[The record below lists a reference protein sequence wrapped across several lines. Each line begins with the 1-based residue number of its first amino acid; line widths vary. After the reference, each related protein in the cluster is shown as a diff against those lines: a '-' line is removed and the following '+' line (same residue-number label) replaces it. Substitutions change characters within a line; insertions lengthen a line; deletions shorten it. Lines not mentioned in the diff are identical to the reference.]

1 MHCFGSSTSECRRVN
16 IARHTMRKAN
26 KNKKYY
32 QSKLKVMLILN
43 VSQQMVFH
51 FLLDQNSERKSNRMH
66 KLSCCLF
73 FLNVLRKDDTCSCF
87 YLTISLLSFFFQ
99 FTFNCGY
106 TTLTCTAVV
115 SLVTWSPVM
124 EEAHYY
130 CRYGLFYKTCSYVQ
144 YVRLQR

>member
-1 MHCFGSSTSECRRVN
+1 MFVFLSYNLFAV
-16 IARHTMRKAN
+16 
-26 KNKKYY
+26 
-32 QSKLKVMLILN
+32 IL
-43 VSQQMVFH
+43 
-51 FLLDQNSERKSNRMH
+51 
-66 KLSCCLF
+66 
-73 FLNVLRKDDTCSCF
+73 
-87 YLTISLLSFFFQ
+87 FQ
-99 FTFNCGY
+99 FTFICGY